1 MIRWRGSDDDDGN
14 NDDADNDVYDSLHS
28 LSAYV
33 HCTRDQ
39 AKKLTCVI
47 SLDSYNNLMRY

>member
-28 LSAYV
+28 LS
-33 HCTRDQ
+33 
-39 AKKLTCVI
+39 
-47 SLDSYNNLMRY
+47 SLYQGPS